1 MLVRERMSRNPYTVT
16 ADMPV
21 GEALMRMREAH
32 VRRFPVLDKSG
43 KLIGIV
49 AEKDLLYASPSPA
62 TSLSV
67 HEIHYLLSKLTV
79 AHVMKRDVVT
89 VTEDTPV
96 EDAAR
101 IMTDRKIGSLPVVR
115 DGHLIGIITE
125 TDLFKL
131 FSELLGARKKGVR
144 LTMLV
149 PDVKGE
155 LAKITT
161 AIAQQGGNIIALGTF
176 LGEDPTNLVVAT
188 KVTDVSRET
197 LIQTLQPLV
206 VKMIDAREV

>member
-1 MLVRERMSRNPYTVT
+1 MLVRERMSRHPYTIT
-16 ADMPV
+16 PDTSIQD
-21 GEALMRMREAH
+21 ALRRMREVH

-43 KLIGIV
+43 KLVGIV
-49 AEKDLLYASPSPA
+49 AERDLLYASPSPA
-62 TSLSV
+62 TALSIY
-67 HEIHYLLSKLTV
+67 EIHYLLAKLTV
-79 AHVMKRDVVT
+79 AEVMKRDIIT
-89 VTEDTPV
+89 ITEDTLV

-115 DGHLIGIITE
+115 DGQLIGIITE

-144 LTMLV
+144 LTMLL

-155 LAKITT
+155 LAKVTT

-176 LGEDPTNLVVAT
+176 LGEDPTNVLVTA
-188 KVTDVSRET
+188 KVTDVPRSTLVET
-197 LIQTLQPLV
+197 LKPLV
-206 VKMIDAREV
+206 VKMIDVREV